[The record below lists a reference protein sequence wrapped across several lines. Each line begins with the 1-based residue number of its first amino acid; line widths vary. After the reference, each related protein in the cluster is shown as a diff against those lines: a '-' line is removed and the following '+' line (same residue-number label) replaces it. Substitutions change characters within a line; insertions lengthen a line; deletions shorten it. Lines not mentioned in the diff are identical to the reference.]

1 MMLKNLRAAM
11 VAKKVSVVAMA
22 RLLGTTEKTVNNK
35 LNGVTD
41 FTLPEA
47 LSIKENLF
55 PEYDLCYLFMASV

>member
-1 MMLKNLRAAM
+1 MLKNLRAAM

-55 PEYDLCYLFMASV
+55 PEYDLCYLFTASV